1 MQQSLTRLILESIQL
16 IVEPFVSSLHIFISI
31 ASILFI
37 ATIIS
42 VGIARLHLIQQVI
55 HNLVGHLVSAR
66 EVDMQ
71 NILRNMLPRLPDSLT
86 QSAEATHNR
95 SLVQH
100 TLGILSGLRGLLA
113 QTLGTTPA
121 TVVRQH
127 LIGNLIIRLELGIF
141 LLHLLPNRFALL
153 HQLQHVLPLLRVRL
167 PQCLCPQVGIL
178 MDRCLTRRYT
188 RVNVYLATNSITV
201 SITVQRAEETH
212 LVLYLQILVVEDN
225 IAVSILTP
233 VIVKAHH
240 TCLGK

>member
-1 MQQSLTRLILESIQL
+1 MQQPLTRLILESIQL
-16 IVEPFVSSLHIFISI
+16 IVEPLVSNLHIFTSI

-55 HNLVGHLVSAR
+55 HHLVGNILSAR

-71 NILRNMLPRLPDSLT
+71 NILRNMLPCLLDSLT

-95 SLVQH
+95 CLVQH
-100 TLGILSGLRGLLA
+100 THGILSSLRGLLA

-127 LIGNLIIRLELGIF
+127 LIGNIVIRLELGIF

-153 HQLQHVLPLLRVRL
+153 HQLHHVLPLLRVRL
-167 PQCLCPQVGIL
+167 PQCLSPQVSIL
-178 MDRCLTRRYT
+178 MDRRLARRYT
-188 RVNVYLATNSITV
+188 RVNIYLTANSITI
-201 SITVQRAEETH
+201 SITVRRAEETH
-212 LVLYLQILVVEDN
+212 LVLDLQILVVEDN
-225 IAVSILTP
+225 IAVSILTT

-240 TCLGK
+240 AGFGK